1 MNCQRW
7 RGSEGCGENEH
18 EQKEMRQQ
26 GNCPHP
32 FPFTIH
38 RGPPFLPFKRALY
51 PPACGNAMVH
61 DYHPHPILHSGFKG
75 GENHPITD
83 HGSKS
88 TDKHSTF
95 SRRKRGNRRSI
106 EREGEAYLR
115 FQTSVCRSA
124 SSSGQGARVAVRE
137 EEQAAG
143 VEMGCLGGA
152 GVRRRGDA
160 KNVRGVGLRAR
171 GERGGGVGGHPV
183 QCIPTPVL
191 FANERREGWCSGAAR
206 VGLHCFSERAD
217 GRGGRKRVSPCCC
230 DANVNARARAVRDG
244 TGREARRRAW
254 KWAVWVGRGWRR
266 RQRKTSL
273 AFACHGASH
282 SSAHG
287 PCEKAPHVLIECNLG
302 LPPI

>member
-1 MNCQRW
+1 V
-7 RGSEGCGENEH
+7 
-18 EQKEMRQQ
+18 K
-26 GNCPHP
+26 
-32 FPFTIH
+32 T
-38 RGPPFLPFKRALY
+38 
-51 PPACGNAMVH
+51 
-61 DYHPHPILHSGFKG
+61 
-75 GENHPITD
+75 
-83 HGSKS
+83 S
-88 TDKHSTF
+88 T
-95 SRRKRGNRRSI
+95 SRRKCDSRETVPIPSLSLSIGVPLFFRSNVRSI
-106 EREGEAYLR
+106 PQLVGMPWSTTTTRTRFCILDSRGGKSPDHRSRLKIDGQAQHFLAEKARKPPVDREREGEAYLR

-160 KNVRGVGLRAR
+160 ENVRGVGLRAR

>member
-1 MNCQRW
+1 MLRLA
-7 RGSEGCGENEH
+7 
-18 EQKEMRQQ
+18 RQY
-26 GNCPHP
+26 
-32 FPFTIH
+32 
-38 RGPPFLPFKRALY
+38 RVDR
-51 PPACGNAMVH
+51 
-61 DYHPHPILHSGFKG
+61 
-75 GENHPITD
+75 
-83 HGSKS
+83 
-88 TDKHSTF
+88 
-95 SRRKRGNRRSI
+95 

-137 EEQAAG
+137 EQAG

-230 DANVNARARAVRDG
+230 DANVNARARVVRDG
-244 TGREARRRAW
+244 TG
-254 KWAVWVGRGWRR
+254 
-266 RQRKTSL
+266 
-273 AFACHGASH
+273 GAS
-282 SSAHG
+282 AG
-287 PCEKAPHVLIECNLG
+287 VEMGCLGGAGLAAPTAKNVPGVRLPRRIALIG
-302 LPPI
+302 TWSVRKSPARVD